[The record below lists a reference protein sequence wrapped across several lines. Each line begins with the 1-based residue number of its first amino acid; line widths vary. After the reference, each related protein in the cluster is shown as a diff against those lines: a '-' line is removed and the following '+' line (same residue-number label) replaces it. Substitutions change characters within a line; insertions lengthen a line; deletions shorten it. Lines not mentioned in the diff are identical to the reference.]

1 MATWQVM
8 DFWEQI
14 ARGKERLSRFEDWTV
29 WKMRAAGDDWDVI
42 EERINALRRNRA
54 LADASCK
61 ALQEM
66 TALPSEACGIDR
78 NEAPFWRNR
87 ALSEAANASA

>member
-1 MATWQVM
+1 MN
-8 DFWEQI
+8 FWEKI
-14 ARGKERLSRFEDWTV
+14 ARGLDKLTKFEDATV
-29 WKMRAAGDDWDVI
+29 WKMRAAGESWDAI

-54 LADASCK
+54 LADASAK

-78 NEAPFWRNR
+78 NEAAFWRGKR
-87 ALSEAANASA
+87 ALRGVLHRHE

>member
-1 MATWQVM
+1 MN
-8 DFWEQI
+8 FWEKI
-14 ARGKERLSRFEDWTV
+14 ARKLDKLTKFEDATV
-29 WKMRAAGDDWDVI
+29 WKMRAAGESWDAI
-42 EERINALRRNRA
+42 EERINALRQNCA

-66 TALPSEACGIDR
+66 TALPDEVCRIDR

-87 ALSEAANASA
+87 ALSEAADGKA

>member
-1 MATWQVM
+1 MN
-8 DFWEQI
+8 FWEKI
-14 ARGKERLSRFEDWTV
+14 ARGHIRLSKFEDATL
-29 WKMRAAGDDWDVI
+29 WKMRAAGDDWHAI

-54 LADASCK
+54 LADASAK

-78 NEAPFWRNR
+78 NEAAFWRRNR

>member
-1 MATWQVM
+1 MN
-8 DFWEQI
+8 FWEKI
-14 ARGKERLSRFEDWTV
+14 ARGLDKLTKFEDRTIWR
-29 WKMRAAGDDWDVI
+29 MRAAGDDWDAI

-66 TALPSEACGIDR
+66 TALPSEACGIDL
-78 NEAPFWRNR
+78 NQAPFWRNR
-87 ALSEAANASA
+87 ALLEAANASA

>member
-1 MATWQVM
+1 MN
-8 DFWEQI
+8 FWEKI
-14 ARGKERLSRFEDWTV
+14 ARGHIRLSEFEDRTIWR
-29 WKMRAAGDDWDVI
+29 MRAAGDTWDAI
-42 EERINALRRNRA
+42 EERINALRRIRA

-87 ALSEAANASA
+87 ALFKAANASA